1 MFTMSWRFR
10 VVRCIRGVLLV
21 LEKHLRCLSPEIGTP
36 TWHFI
41 WLQPGFFFEE
51 NTLLIPPENKVH
63 FAEFGRI
70 PFPHSC
76 QGWSEHSCFTTV
88 WGVKQNF
95 WKLVLL
101 AKSDSNGSD
110 RLCLNDA
117 IQSLASWKT
126 CTSQRIVS
134 ASKPFNRPF
143 RRCHFFLRMRFS
155 FFAGR
160 LSSPVVFSRPTTA
173 QKTQY
178 NYRVRDEFMCFSIS
192 LDVLCF
198 KFLLHKLT
206 TLSSFDDGGGF
217 SDHDPNFNGNFGLRA
232 FQKGLIYVQHVSLV
246 AGCMTFKRHPV
257 QNAKNTQNCWNR
269 AKRRWFET

>member
-1 MFTMSWRFR
+1 M
-10 VVRCIRGVLLV
+10 LV
-21 LEKHLRCLSPEIGTP
+21 TWNQDSNMTFHLPSARLC
-36 TWHFI
+36 
-41 WLQPGFFFEE
+41 FER

-70 PFPHSC
+70 PFRHSC
-76 QGWSEHSCFTTV
+76 QEWSEHSCFTTV

-126 CTSQRIVS
+126 CTSHRIVS

-143 RRCHFFLRMRFS
+143 RRCDFFLRMRFS

-173 QKTQY
+173 QETQY
-178 NYRVRDEFMCFSIS
+178 NYRVRDVLMCFFHQCG
-192 LDVLCF
+192 CF
-198 KFLLHKLT
+198 MFQILVTQINHPLKF
-206 TLSSFDDGGGF
+206 
-217 SDHDPNFNGNFGLRA
+217 
-232 FQKGLIYVQHVSLV
+232 
-246 AGCMTFKRHPV
+246 
-257 QNAKNTQNCWNR
+257 
-269 AKRRWFET
+269 RRWWWFQWPWSKFQWKLWAESLPKGSDLCPARFAGRWMHDI